1 MRQTEA
7 QPCFAI
13 YHWGAMHRFTR
24 FFPLPIALT
33 ACLFITACDP
43 EATSGGSDAVGAYEK
58 IIVNLRACGQDEA
71 YQESPNK
78 EACDLDKVWDTL
90 DAQSK
95 LMFVEAYASLVR
107 IDRIIEI
114 YFDPIEH
121 KDMRSRTGTDIIAS
135 VPIKNAKSL
144 FRYVFKPGAL
154 VFDEATNSGVKF
166 SKDIVD
172 QNPNIVTIQ
181 THYQGQKFIMM
192 RESDGVWR
200 NAGLRNVLAD
210 ALAPI
215 FSSEDA
221 MKEYAKGNLATEI
234 ERRKK
239 VLDYFLIQQEMR
251 KQQAKIE
258 KPATNDG
265 A

>member
-1 MRQTEA
+1 MN
-7 QPCFAI
+7 
-13 YHWGAMHRFTR
+13 RFTR
-24 FFPLPIALT
+24 LLPLPIALT
-33 ACLFITACDP
+33 ACLLMAACDP
-43 EATSGGSDAVGAYEK
+43 EVSTTGSDAVGAYEK
-58 IIVNLRACGQDEA
+58 IIINLRACGQDEA
-71 YQESPNK
+71 YQENVDK
-78 EACDLDKVWDTL
+78 KDCDLEEIWDSL

-95 LMFVEAYASLVR
+95 MMFIEAYASLVR

-121 KDMRSRTGTDIIAS
+121 KHMRDRTGTDIIAS
-135 VPIKNAKSL
+135 VPIKNAKDL
-144 FRYVFKPGAL
+144 FRYMFKPNAL
-154 VFDEATNSGVKF
+154 VFNEATNSGVKF
-166 SKDIVD
+166 AKDIVD
-172 QNPNIVTIQ
+172 KNPNIVTIQ
-181 THYQGQKFIMM
+181 THYQGQKFVMI

-200 NAGLRNVLAD
+200 NAGLRKILEE

-251 KQQAKIE
+251 KQQARNVAA
-258 KPATNDG
+258 PNNDG